1 MANQDGQ
8 SDLHCWVPREYRH
21 PKLLQET
28 GKENGKVKEQRRVVK
43 QGETL
48 QETTNR
54 SSKFV

>member
-1 MANQDGQ
+1 MANQNGQ
-8 SDLHCWVPREYRH
+8 SDSLCWVPRGYRH
-21 PKLLQET
+21 PKLQQET
-28 GKENGKVKEQRRVVK
+28 GEENEKVKEQRRVVK